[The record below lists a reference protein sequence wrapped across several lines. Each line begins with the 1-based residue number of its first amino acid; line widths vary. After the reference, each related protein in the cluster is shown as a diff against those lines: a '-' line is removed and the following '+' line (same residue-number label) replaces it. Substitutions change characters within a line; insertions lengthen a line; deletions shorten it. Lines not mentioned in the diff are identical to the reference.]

1 MQSLFRKVKSILSFL
16 LRFSKNNETL
26 VKVSD
31 FIGLD
36 KKVTKSIFRYELFRT
51 TLHLNGAIL
60 EVGVG
65 SGQGLRMLI
74 RHQEFHLDKREIY
87 AFDSFE
93 GFPKGSK
100 YDLPNFN
107 AQSKPKYKE
116 FSVSF
121 VKEYLLATGASKDKV
136 AGVRFIQ
143 GYIPDSLQKFD
154 GSPIALLNLD
164 LDLYQPTLDS
174 LNYFFKY
181 LLPGGVVLLDDYD
194 GDSAEK
200 KWPGVKKAVDEFCR
214 INNLIL
220 MRGYG
225 DLTYLQK

>member
-1 MQSLFRKVKSILSFL
+1 MK
-16 LRFSKNNETL
+16 
-26 VKVSD
+26 D
-31 FIGLD
+31 FQ
-36 KKVTKSIFRYELFRT
+36 K
-51 TLHLNGAIL
+51 
-60 EVGVG
+60 
-65 SGQGLRMLI
+65 GQNMI
-74 RHQEFHLDKREIY
+74 CPISTH
-87 AFDSFE
+87 
-93 GFPKGSK
+93 KG
-100 YDLPNFN
+100 
-107 AQSKPKYKE
+107 KPKYKE

-154 GSPIALLNLD
+154 GSPIAFLNLD

-181 LLPGGVVLLDDYD
+181 LLPGGVVLLDDYN

-220 MRGYG
+220 MHGYG